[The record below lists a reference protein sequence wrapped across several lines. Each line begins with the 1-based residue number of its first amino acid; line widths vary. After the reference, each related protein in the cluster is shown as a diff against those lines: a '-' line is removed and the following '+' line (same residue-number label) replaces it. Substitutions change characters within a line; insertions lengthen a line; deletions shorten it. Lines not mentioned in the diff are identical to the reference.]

1 MTSHQPPDPGAVIV
15 SADQV
20 KLLLAALDDAAE
32 YKRDRAATC
41 ADCTEQP
48 CTTCQ
53 WRLHAAD
60 AYDQLAAQ
68 MIQAAEASATRQR
81 ASGHAGRRPGGRTVI
96 RHRPAPA
103 AHTASPA
110 RRATP

>member
-1 MTSHQPPDPGAVIV
+1 MTGNRPDAPGAIIV

-20 KLLLAALDDAAE
+20 KTLLAALDAAD

-41 ADCTEQP
+41 ADCTDQP

-60 AYDQLAAQ
+60 AYDHLAGQL
-68 MIQAAEASATRQR
+68 IQATDTAATRQL
-81 ASGHAGRRPGGRTVI
+81 ASGHAADPEAGQ
-96 RHRPAPA
+96 
-103 AHTASPA
+103 
-110 RRATP
+110 

>member
-15 SADQV
+15 SAGQV

-41 ADCTEQP
+41 ADCTDQP

-53 WRLHAAD
+53 WRLNAAD
-60 AYDQLAAQ
+60 AYDHLAAQ
-68 MIQAAEASATRQR
+68 MIQATDTSATPQR
-81 ASGHAGRRPGGRTVI
+81 APGH
-96 RHRPAPA
+96 PA
-103 AHTASPA
+103 AEPEAGQ
-110 RRATP
+110 

>member
-1 MTSHQPPDPGAVIV
+1 MTGNRPNGPGAVIV

-41 ADCTEQP
+41 GDCGEQP

-53 WRLHAAD
+53 WRLQAAD
-60 AYDQLAAQ
+60 AYDHLADQ
-68 MIQAAEASATRQR
+68 MIQATEASATQQR
-81 ASGHAGRRPGGRTVI
+81 APGHA
-96 RHRPAPA
+96 A
-103 AHTASPA
+103 ADPEAGQ
-110 RRATP
+110 

>member
-1 MTSHQPPDPGAVIV
+1 MTGNRPNAPGAVIV

-20 KLLLAALDDAAE
+20 KTLLAALDDAAD

-41 ADCTEQP
+41 ADCTDQP

-60 AYDQLAAQ
+60 AYDHLADQ
-68 MIQAAEASATRQR
+68 MIQATEASATRQR
-81 ASGHAGRRPGGRTVI
+81 ASGHA
-96 RHRPAPA
+96 A
-103 AHTASPA
+103 ADPEAGQ
-110 RRATP
+110 

>member
-1 MTSHQPPDPGAVIV
+1 MTSHQPPGPGTVIV

-41 ADCTEQP
+41 ADCGEQP

-53 WRLHAAD
+53 WRLQAAD
-60 AYDQLAAQ
+60 AYDHLAGQ
-68 MIQAAEASATRQR
+68 MSQATEAAARQD
-81 ASGHAGRRPGGRTVI
+81 APGHA
-96 RHRPAPA
+96 A
-103 AHTASPA
+103 ADPEAGQ
-110 RRATP
+110 

>member
-1 MTSHQPPDPGAVIV
+1 MTSCQPPDPGAVVTV

-20 KLLLAALDDAAE
+20 RLLLAALDDAAE

-60 AYDQLAAQ
+60 AYDHLAAQ
-68 MIQAAEASATRQR
+68 MVQANEASAAQQHAPGR
-81 ASGHAGRRPGGRTVI
+81 AADPEAGQ
-96 RHRPAPA
+96 
-103 AHTASPA
+103 
-110 RRATP
+110 

>member
-1 MTSHQPPDPGAVIV
+1 MTSHQPPGPGTVIV

-32 YKRDRAATC
+32 SKRDRTATC
-41 ADCTEQP
+41 ADCGDQP

-60 AYDQLAAQ
+60 AYDHLANR
-68 MIQAAEASATRQR
+68 MIQATEAAATRQH
-81 ASGHAGRRPGGRTVI
+81 APGHAADPEAGQ
-96 RHRPAPA
+96 
-103 AHTASPA
+103 
-110 RRATP
+110 

>member
-1 MTSHQPPDPGAVIV
+1 MTADQPAAPAVVV
-15 SADQV
+15 SARQV

-41 ADCTEQP
+41 ADCGEQP

-68 MIQAAEASATRQR
+68 LIQAAEASATRQR
-81 ASGHAGRRPGGRTVI
+81 APGHA
-96 RHRPAPA
+96 A
-103 AHTASPA
+103 ADPEAGQ
-110 RRATP
+110 

>member
-1 MTSHQPPDPGAVIV
+1 MTSNRPNAPGAVIV

-41 ADCTEQP
+41 GDCNEQP

-53 WRLHAAD
+53 WRRQAAD
-60 AYDQLAAQ
+60 AYDHLAAQ
-68 MIQAAEASATRQR
+68 MIQATEASATRPR
-81 ASGHAGRRPGGRTVI
+81 APGHAAADPGGRTVI

-103 AHTASPA
+103 ARTASPA
-110 RRATP
+110 RRAMP